1 MDRNTASRG
10 SLPLSRQKMFLASL
24 AFSAGIVFAAH
35 SAQYRPPLWFLIAA
49 IGFATSA
56 FFLRS
61 VPKLQTALALVSVAS
76 LGAVALQLQE
86 LSAVPPPTS
95 FDGAE
100 LELVAHVTRD
110 SIERPGFFGSPR
122 NVVELE

>member
-24 AFSAGIVFAAH
+24 AFGAGIVFAAH
-35 SAQYRPPLWFLIAA
+35 SGQYRPPLWFLIAA
-49 IGFATSA
+49 IGFATGA

-61 VPKLQTALALVSVAS
+61 LPRLQAVLVLFAVACLGS
-76 LGAVALQLQE
+76 LALQLQE
-86 LSAVPPPTS
+86 LSAAPPPTS

-100 LELVAHVTRD
+100 LELVAHV
-110 SIERPGFFGSPR
+110 
-122 NVVELE
+122 